1 MDLERRLQLIKEV
14 GEEVITEQEL
24 RKLLE
29 EKKKPIAYDGF
40 EPSGQMHIA
49 QGLLRTINVNKMI
62 KAGVHFKIL
71 VADWFAWM
79 NNKFGGDLEK
89 ITITG
94 EYFIEMW
101 KACGMKTEKIDFVW
115 SKDLV
120 RQEGHWK
127 ATIDIAR
134 HSSVQRILRTSQI

>member
-1 MDLERRLQLIKEV
+1 MDLESKIQLIKQV
-14 GEEVITEQEL
+14 GEEIITEQEL
-24 RKLLE
+24 RELLE
-29 EKKKPIAYDGF
+29 TKQYPIAYDGF

-89 ITITG
+89 ITGRGLCARRSHERQKGDAEADRAQQTIHT
-94 EYFIEMW
+94 FPPKPLLLKNSLSW
-101 KACGMKTEKIDFVW
+101 SAKT
-115 SKDLV
+115 
-120 RQEGHWK
+120 
-127 ATIDIAR
+127 A
-134 HSSVQRILRTSQI
+134 